1 MIEETR
7 EEIQETEEITEEI
20 TDVPPAAVEA
30 AESEEAPLEPQAA
43 AEEAS
48 AEPETIQVVSIKFR
62 NRGKMYYFAPQDFT
76 FREGDKAI
84 VETSKGLE
92 IGDVVQGNH
101 LVRAAGVVQPLRPV
115 VRPATEEDKRIAN
128 QCRQREREAFVI
140 CKKRIEAHGLEMK
153 LVDVECSFEGNKIL
167 FFFSSDGRVDFRE
180 LVKDLA
186 SVFRT
191 RIELRQI
198 GVRDEA
204 RMLGGLGICG
214 RPFCCGTFMEEFQPV
229 STKMAKTQS
238 MSLNPAKISGCCG
251 RLMCCLRY
259 EQPAYEELVKNVPKN
274 GAFVET
280 PDGYGNVTQVN
291 VLRQYVKVKLD
302 DMGEDSIRQYDVED
316 VAAIPGGRPRDGSQP
331 PHVLVL
337 KPKAPKE
344 PAESTDNGW
353 DMPSMLVSDGL
364 EPEKKQEPQPRRNQ
378 NRRKRDF
385 QPRDNQNREPR
396 ESGQPRENRENNRSP
411 RPNKGK
417 YPKQGGQRPERPAGE
432 KREGD
437 KPQQNAPKRRPQNQ
451 NQNQNQRPRP
461 ERPAGEEGEA
471 RENREQRPKKPYY
484 NNRRKNY
491 RPRPKS
497 GGNGGEGE

>member
-1 MIEETR
+1 MTKETD
-7 EEIQETEEITEEI
+7 T
-20 TDVPPAAVEA
+20 AAVEV
-30 AESEEAPLEPQAA
+30 
-43 AEEAS
+43 AS
-48 AEPETIQVVSIKFR
+48 VKFR
-62 NRGKMYYFAPQDFT
+62 NRGKIYFFDPAGLTLRD
-76 FREGDKAI
+76 GDKVV
-84 VETSKGLE
+84 VETAKGLE
-92 IGDVVQGNH
+92 LGDVVKGNH
-101 LVRAAGVVQPLRPV
+101 TVASDRVVQPLRAV
-115 VRPATEEDKRIAN
+115 ARIATEDDRRIEEL
-128 QCRQREREAFVI
+128 CRKREREAYVI
-140 CKKRIEAHGLEMK
+140 GRQKIAAHGLDMK

-214 RPFCCGTFMEEFQPV
+214 RAFCCGTFMEDFAPV

-291 VLRQYVKVKLD
+291 VLRQMVKVRLD
-302 DMGEDSIRQYDVED
+302 GPGDDVFHIYDADE
-316 VAAIPGGRPRDGSQP
+316 VAAIPGGRPRDGSPP

-344 PAESTDNGW
+344 PELPEENEWEAPERLVDAGEEKTIRLDRPEPSRRSGRSRNRNRNEGRAPKDAAEKQPNRPRKDR
-353 DMPSMLVSDGL
+353 PKPDGAKADQPK
-364 EPEKKQEPQPRRNQ
+364 EGGQKPRNKNQRHHGPKDQAPAAAPESGEAKTEKKRSNNHRRRHKPKNG
-378 NRRKRDF
+378 N
-385 QPRDNQNREPR
+385 
-396 ESGQPRENRENNRSP
+396 G
-411 RPNKGK
+411 GA
-417 YPKQGGQRPERPAGE
+417 KQGGE
-432 KREGD
+432 
-437 KPQQNAPKRRPQNQ
+437 NA
-451 NQNQNQRPRP
+451 
-461 ERPAGEEGEA
+461 
-471 RENREQRPKKPYY
+471 
-484 NNRRKNY
+484 
-491 RPRPKS
+491 
-497 GGNGGEGE
+497 

>member
-1 MIEETR
+1 M
-7 EEIQETEEITEEI
+7 TEELET
-20 TDVPPAAVEA
+20 AACEVA
-30 AESEEAPLEPQAA
+30 
-43 AEEAS
+43 
-48 AEPETIQVVSIKFR
+48 SIKFR
-62 NRGKMYYFAPQDFT
+62 NRGKAYFFDPAGLML
-76 FREGDKAI
+76 RSGDKVV

-92 IGDVVQGNH
+92 LGDVVKGNH
-101 LVRAAGVVQPLRPV
+101 AVAADQLVQPLRPV
-115 VRPATEEDKRIAN
+115 VRVATDDDRRIEEL
-128 QCRQREREAFVI
+128 CRKREREAYDI
-140 CKKRIEAHGLEMK
+140 AKQKIADHGLEMK

-204 RMLGGLGICG
+204 RMLGGLGVCG
-214 RPFCCGTFMEEFQPV
+214 RPFCCGCFMEEFAPV

-291 VLRQYVKVKLD
+291 ILRQTVKVKLD
-302 DMGEDSIRQYDVED
+302 GPGDDSFRVYDADE

-337 KPKAPKE
+337 KPKPPKEE
-344 PAESTDNGW
+344 PAEEPGW
-353 DMPSMLVSDGL
+353 ELPERLIVTEGTPVREERPQSSRRGGRNRGRRDGQSREGQAAGKQPETAAKPSNQQGHKHAPSAPKTEQAAGGKTGGSHRHKKKGYGQKPGQNKQTK
-364 EPEKKQEPQPRRNQ
+364 ENAPRPAPEGGEAKAAPRSKRS
-378 NRRKRDF
+378 NRRHK
-385 QPRDNQNREPR
+385 
-396 ESGQPRENRENNRSP
+396 
-411 RPNKGK
+411 
-417 YPKQGGQRPERPAGE
+417 
-432 KREGD
+432 
-437 KPQQNAPKRRPQNQ
+437 
-451 NQNQNQRPRP
+451 
-461 ERPAGEEGEA
+461 
-471 RENREQRPKKPYY
+471 PKKP
-484 NNRRKNY
+484 N
-491 RPRPKS
+491 
-497 GGNGGEGE
+497 GGNTAPKQEG